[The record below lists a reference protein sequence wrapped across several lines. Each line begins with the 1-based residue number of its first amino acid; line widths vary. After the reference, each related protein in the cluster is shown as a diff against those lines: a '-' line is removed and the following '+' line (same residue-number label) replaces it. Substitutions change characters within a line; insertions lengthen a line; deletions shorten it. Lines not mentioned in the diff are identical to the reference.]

1 MVQRKIN
8 LPIFLIPIIII
19 LMVST
24 ACSGAQAITPTEEVA
39 AVETRVITSESE
51 SLDADA
57 SEEADPPLEE
67 TINQA
72 VMQAQIEPAS
82 EPAAA
87 PSEPLPS
94 ATPIPEQTQAD
105 KVEIQ
110 VEEIL
115 PTLELSESSYEE
127 VPSDLVVDASVGSL
141 APDFRLTTLDG
152 ENISLAAL
160 QGKNVLINYW
170 ATWCPPCLNELTA
183 LENIQN
189 QFEHQDFL
197 VVTING
203 IEQDNLGDVQAT
215 VQEYGITYPVLLDEN
230 ETFWDSYRIL
240 FLPTSIYIDELGIIR
255 FIKFGEQSEAEFVDM
270 IQQLLSDQ
278 L

>member
-72 VMQAQIEPAS
+72 VMGAQIEPAS

-152 ENISLAAL
+152 ENISLADL

>member
-24 ACSGAQAITPTEEVA
+24 ACSGAQAITPTQEDA

-51 SLDADA
+51 SLDADT

-72 VMQAQIEPAS
+72 VMEAQIEPAS
-82 EPAAA
+82 EPASA

-152 ENISLAAL
+152 ENISLADL

>member
-24 ACSGAQAITPTEEVA
+24 ACSGAQAITPTQEVA

-51 SLDADA
+51 SLDADT

-72 VMQAQIEPAS
+72 VMEAQIEPAS
-82 EPAAA
+82 EPASA

-152 ENISLAAL
+152 ENISLADL

>member
-1 MVQRKIN
+1 MVQRKNN

-19 LMVST
+19 LLVST
-24 ACSGAQAITPTEEVA
+24 ACSGAQAFTPTEEVA
-39 AVETRVITSESE
+39 AVETKVITSESE
-51 SLDADA
+51 SLDADV

-72 VMQAQIEPAS
+72 VMEAKIEPTS

-94 ATPIPEQTQAD
+94 ATPVTDQTQAD
-105 KVEIQ
+105 KVEVQ

-127 VPSDLVVDASVGSL
+127 VPSDLIVDASVGSL

-152 ENISLAAL
+152 ENISLADL

-240 FLPTSIYIDELGIIR
+240 FLPTSIYIDEVGIIR

>member
-24 ACSGAQAITPTEEVA
+24 ACSGAQAITPTQEAA

-72 VMQAQIEPAS
+72 VMEAQIEPAS

-152 ENISLAAL
+152 ENISLADL